1 MTPHRTVRHPAGRMP
16 NGTAGAL
23 RTAARYLAIAG
34 AILGTACA
42 DDAGTAPL
50 RSAMRVADVTAT
62 PNPLN
67 ALSVIVGFNATDVDS
82 ARIIYD
88 RADGG
93 AASSTPFIRVS
104 SGHVRIPVV
113 GLIAET
119 AYSVRVEAH
128 GAGRPVTTDAV
139 DAMTGALPVELRSVQ
154 LSGSGQ
160 ATAGYTLV
168 VPIAAP
174 TDTVAYVMAFDNTGR
189 LAWYRAFANA
199 GWTVEAKQ
207 QRNGHITVYLGRSY
221 GWQQTGGQFVELDVA
236 GEIVRT
242 FAARTV
248 PYTDPHELRFTMRGD
263 AVAEVH
269 LLGYRMDHVDLSA
282 LGGPSDTLIAV
293 HVLERQGVS
302 GQPMFVWDAGV
313 TYSPADWPQ
322 SAAFPSD
329 LVHPSAFAID
339 RDGDYVVSLQAIN
352 EIVNVDGES
361 GRPRWRLGGTRS
373 HFTLLDDPLG
383 GFRGQ
388 HGVQV
393 LENGNLL
400 FLDNRRGAVPSSA
413 RAVEYQLD
421 TDEMTAK
428 LVWEFRPSPAVAS
441 PIMGSVQRLVNG
453 NTVLGLA
460 IPARVMEVDPGG
472 GVVSDAT
479 LTMGGAPAQ
488 FYRAIR
494 IASLYAYSAP

>member
-1 MTPHRTVRHPAGRMP
+1 MTSHRTVRHPAGRMP
-16 NGTAGAL
+16 NGMAAVIG
-23 RTAARYLAIAG
+23 TAARFVAIAG
-34 AILGTACA
+34 AILGTACS

-82 ARIIYD
+82 ARILYERTD
-88 RADGG
+88 SG

-104 SGHVRIPVV
+104 SGHVRVAVV
-113 GLIAET
+113 GLVAESG
-119 AYSVRVEAH
+119 YSIRVEAH
-128 GAGRPVTTDAV
+128 GAGKPVTTDVV
-139 DAMTGALPVELRSVQ
+139 DAMTGALPVELRSVR
-154 LSGSGQ
+154 LSGTGQ

-207 QRNGHITVYLGRSY
+207 QPNGHITVYLGRSY
-221 GWQQTGGQFVELDVA
+221 GWQQTDGQFVELDAA

-263 AVAEVH
+263 AVAEAH
-269 LLGYRMDHVDLSA
+269 LLGYRMDPVDLSA

-293 HVLERQGVS
+293 HVLERQDAS
-302 GQPMFVWDAGV
+302 GQPRFVWDAGASY
-313 TYSPADWPQ
+313 TPADWPR
-322 SAAFPSD
+322 STGFPSD

-339 RDGDYVVSLQAIN
+339 HDGDYVVSLQAID

-361 GRPRWRLGGTRS
+361 GRPRWRLGGSRND
-373 HFTLLDDPLG
+373 FAMLYDPLG

-400 FLDNRRGAVPSSA
+400 FLDNRRGASPSSA

-421 TDEMTAK
+421 TQAMTAR

-441 PIMGSVQRLVNG
+441 PIMGSVQRLANG

-460 IPARVMEVDPGG
+460 IPARVMEVDGAG
-472 GVVSDAT
+472 GVISDAT